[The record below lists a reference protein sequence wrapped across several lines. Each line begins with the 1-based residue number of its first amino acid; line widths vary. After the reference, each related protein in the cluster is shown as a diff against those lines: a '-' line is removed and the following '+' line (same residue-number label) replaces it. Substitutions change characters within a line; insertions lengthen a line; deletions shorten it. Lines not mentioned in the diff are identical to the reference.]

1 MQRYILAFAGL
12 AGAVSVGGDA
22 AARHLLAFDAARV
35 DLAST
40 AARYGLIH
48 ALALLGLA
56 ALWNQTQRGT
66 ARMFLAASAWCF
78 IGAIVLFCGSLGLM
92 AAGFPPDLARA
103 VPVGGS
109 LFILGWAVLFMAAVA
124 FVSKAPPAP

>member
-1 MQRYILAFAGL
+1 MQRLILAFAAL

-22 AARHLLAFDAARV
+22 AARHLLTFDPARIV
-35 DLAST
+35 LAST

-48 ALALLGLA
+48 ALALLALA
-56 ALWNQTQRGT
+56 ALWNQTQRGAT
-66 ARMFLAASAWCF
+66 RISLAVSAWCF
-78 IGAIVLFCGSLGLM
+78 IGAILLFCGSLGLV
-92 AAGFPPDLARA
+92 AADFSPGLVRA

-109 LFILGWAVLFMAAVA
+109 LFILGWAVLFIGAVA